1 MRCQH
6 RRFEPR
12 CVTRSARR
20 AQAPD
25 RFACDG
31 AMSNTYAL
39 VRSSRQSV
47 GTTVPP
53 SAWPHIAPF
62 WSCTAFNT
70 IRIGGYE
77 PRVSSG
83 ERRNPREEPSP
94 KAARSPD
101 DPLADPAALIRSSPR
116 AASTTNTT
124 RIAARSATVPR
135 RAGGASRP
143 RRIDADPVV
152 AGDQLVGE
160 RVHRVYGE
168 ERGLH
173 RARRA
178 VRRRRGMGRAPR
190 DEPDFRPATGTRW
203 TASARLPL
211 PSARHA
217 EQTRP
222 SRAGYPVCAR

>member
-12 CVTRSARR
+12 CVTRSART

-25 RFACDG
+25 RFAGDG

-83 ERRNPREEPSP
+83 ERRNPRDERSP
-94 KAARSPD
+94 RAARSPD

-124 RIAARSATVPR
+124 KIAARSATVPR
-135 RAGGASRP
+135 RDGGASRP
-143 RRIDADPVV
+143 RRIDADPVILAISSSASGSTAYTERSEDSTERAEPCAV
-152 AGDQLVGE
+152 AGAWVA
-160 RVHRVYGE
+160 H
-168 ERGLH
+168 H
-173 RARRA
+173 
-178 VRRRRGMGRAPR
+178 GMSRI
-190 DEPDFRPATGTRW
+190 RPATGTRW